1 MPLRIYE
8 NFQITREKKMSKFTH
23 HGLQLLSCKTS
34 LRTKKAEID
43 NKTWGDSALSSKF
56 RQKGSSRPSFE
67 GNSLFIETFK
77 KIRKLYHPSGAFISS
92 VTVINY

>member
-1 MPLRIYE
+1 
-8 NFQITREKKMSKFTH
+8 MSKFTH

-34 LRTKKAEID
+34 LRAKKAEID

-56 RQKGSSRPSFE
+56 CQKGSSRPSFE

-77 KIRKLYHPSGAFISS
+77 KVRKLYHPSGAFISS
-92 VTVINY
+92 VIVINY